1 MKKLNMLNKKI
12 KLFSTGAWLLGCAL
26 SLTPSVQANTISA
39 LADKTARYA
48 VENYYDDM
56 VNSLGELVKFNTVA
70 REGISVFDN
79 PVHKAFKA
87 ELARQAKLLGL
98 DYTDHGAVVV
108 IGLGKGHERFG
119 IVTHGDVQPA
129 DPIKWA
135 KSPFE
140 LDMTSEPGNIIG
152 RGTEDDKGP
161 ISSALYAMKAIKDAG
176 ISLNKRIELYVYMA
190 EESDW
195 APLEDFIKGHELPGV
210 NITLDSEY
218 PIVTAEKGYGSIEM
232 TFPDK
237 KVTCNLP
244 YLSHF
249 SGGFFGSQIPED
261 AAVVIENASAGL
273 VNRLKAKALD
283 YKTLEFAF
291 SSKGRQLTIKA
302 SGTSAH
308 SSKPEFG
315 VNAITHL
322 SALLADIRWPNNASG
337 ALVNFVNDYL
347 GTGLYG
353 KKFGDIAYRDDFMGP
368 MTVQPTVL
376 KQAGDGIA
384 LNINLRRPQGK
395 STGQL
400 EQEIRAALD
409 NWQQANKVALLNI
422 STSISEPFV
431 QKDAPH
437 AKTLLSIFSHY
448 TGMKNPQPIAIGG
461 STNSKLFPN
470 AVSFG
475 PSMPGKVYSGH
486 SEHEFISEAQFKLN
500 LKMYTAVMIE
510 LAK

>member
-1 MKKLNMLNKKI
+1 MKS
-12 KLFSTGAWLLGCAL
+12 FFPGAWLLGCAL
-26 SLTPSVQANTISA
+26 SLSLYAQATEVSS

-48 VENYYDDM
+48 VETYYDDM
-56 VNSLGELVKFNTVA
+56 VDSLGKLVKYNTLA

-79 PVHKAFKA
+79 PAHKAFKA
-87 ELARQAKLLGL
+87 ELARQAKVLGL
-98 DYTDHGAVVV
+98 DFTDYGAVVV
-108 IGLGKGHERFG
+108 VGLGQGRERFG

-129 DPIKWA
+129 DPTKWA

-161 ISSALYAMKAIKDAG
+161 ISSALYAMKAIKDKG
-176 ISLNKRIELYVYMA
+176 ISLSKRIELYVYMA

-195 APLEDFIKGHELPGV
+195 QPLKDFIKGHELPGV

-237 KVTCNLP
+237 KLTTDSP
-244 YLSHF
+244 YLSRF

-261 AAVVIENASAGL
+261 AAAVIENVDTAL
-273 VNRLKAKALD
+273 LKRLKAKAENN
-283 YKTLEFAF
+283 KTLTFDF
-291 SSKGRQLTIKA
+291 SSTEQQLTIKA
-302 SGTSAH
+302 RGTSAH

-322 SALLADIRWPNNASG
+322 AELLTDIRWPSNASG
-337 ALVNFVNDYL
+337 ALVNFINDYL

-353 KKFGDIAYRDDFMGP
+353 EKFANIAYRDDFMGP

-376 KQAGDGIA
+376 KEVHDGIA

-400 EQEIRAALD
+400 ENEIRGALA
-409 NWQQANKVALLNI
+409 NWQQENNVKLINI

-437 AKTLLSIFSHY
+437 AKTLLSVFSHY
-448 TGMKNPQPIAIGG
+448 TGIKNPQPIAIGG

-475 PSMPGKVYSGH
+475 PSMPEKVYSGH

-500 LKMYTAVMIE
+500 LEMYTAVMIE

>member
-1 MKKLNMLNKKI
+1 MGL
-12 KLFSTGAWLLGCAL
+12 AL
-26 SLTPSVQANTISA
+26 SFSPYVQAGNVST

-48 VENYYDDM
+48 AETYYDDM
-56 VNSLGELVKFNTVA
+56 VVSLGELVKFNTVA
-70 REGISVFDN
+70 REGVSVFDN
-79 PVHKAFKA
+79 PVHQAFKA
-87 ELARQAKLLGL
+87 ELARQAKELGL
-98 DYTDHGAVVV
+98 DFTDHGAVVV
-108 IGLGKGHERFG
+108 IGLGQGKERLG

-129 DPIKWA
+129 NPAKWA

-140 LDMTSEPGNIIG
+140 LDMASEPGNIIG

-176 ISLNKRIELYVYMA
+176 ISLSKRIELYVYMA

-195 APLEDFIKGHELPGV
+195 GPLEDFIREHELPGV

-218 PIVTAEKGYGSIEM
+218 PVVTAEKGYGSLKM

-237 KVTCNLP
+237 AVTGKSP
-244 YLSHF
+244 YLSRF

-261 AAVVIENASAGL
+261 AVAVIENTDAKL
-273 VNRLKAKALD
+273 VKRLKAKAAG
-283 YKTLEFAF
+283 YKTLSFDFTA
-291 SSKGRQLTIKA
+291 GGQRLTVKA

-308 SSKPEFG
+308 SSKPESG

-322 SALLADIRWPNNASG
+322 ADLLADIRWPGNASG
-337 ALVNFVNDYL
+337 ALVNFVNDYM

-353 KKFGDIAYRDDFMGP
+353 EKFGDIAYRDDFMGP
-368 MTVQPTVL
+368 LTVQLTVL
-376 KQAGDGIA
+376 KQESNGIR

-395 STGQL
+395 SSEQL
-400 EQEIRAALD
+400 DKELRAALD
-409 NWQQANKVALLNI
+409 RWQQKNKLTLLDI
-422 STSISEPFV
+422 STWIGEPFV
-431 QKDAPH
+431 QENAPQT
-437 AKTLLSIFSHY
+437 KTLLSVFSHY
-448 TGMKNPQPIAIGG
+448 TGVKKPEPIAIGG

-475 PSMPGKVYSGH
+475 PSMPGEVYSGH
-486 SEHEFISEAQFKLN
+486 SEHEFISAAQFKLN